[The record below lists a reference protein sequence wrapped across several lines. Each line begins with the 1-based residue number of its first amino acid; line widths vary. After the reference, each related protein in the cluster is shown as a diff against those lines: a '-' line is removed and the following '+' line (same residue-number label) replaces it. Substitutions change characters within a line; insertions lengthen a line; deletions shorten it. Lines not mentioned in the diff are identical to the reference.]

1 MTRLAPAVMRRS
13 VNGACDMNFN
23 LLKALLFPK
32 KRDRY
37 LTRVWKQR
45 ATVDPGL
52 VVIGCISAGVETLG
66 VNYLGKYPVLL
77 DVHGQSIPESVLRDG
92 HFQFDLFETLAD
104 IYPRR
109 DIRFINIGANVGTS
123 CLNAYE
129 AGFRDIVAFE
139 PVGKNFQLLS
149 HNLANI
155 GADLRHQAIGDQNGR
170 LTIHLNRG
178 STGMN
183 SFMRDYGDGS
193 EEVEITRLDD
203 AVEQTPSFLWI
214 DTEGYEAHVLR
225 GAERHLTESV
235 QGLCVEVT
243 PSILKDEGLAALEE
257 ILKRHFTRFYLTTGQ
272 VQDLDLKRLTADGK
286 RGKQIDLFALK

>member
-1 MTRLAPAVMRRS
+1 MHWYTGCGNL
-13 VNGACDMNFN
+13 NFN
-23 LLKALLFPK
+23 ILKALIFPS

-52 VVIGCISAGVETLG
+52 VVVGCISAGIDTLG
-66 VNYLGKYPVLL
+66 FRYLGKYPVLL
-77 DVHGQSIPESVLRDG
+77 DTYGQSIPESVLRHG

-104 IYPRR
+104 IYSKR
-109 DIRFINIGANVGTS
+109 DVRFINIGANIGTS

-139 PVGKNFQLLS
+139 PVRRNFDLLT
-149 HNLANI
+149 HNLATI
-155 GADLRHQAIGDQNGR
+155 DAELRHQAVGDQNGH

-193 EEVEITRLDD
+193 EEVETVRLDD
-203 AVEQTPSFLWI
+203 ALEPATSFLWI
-214 DTEGYEAHVLR
+214 DTEGYEVHVLR
-225 GAERHLTESV
+225 GAERHLAESV
-235 QGLCVEVT
+235 EGLCVEVT
-243 PSILKDEGLAALEE
+243 PSILKAEGLDALEE
-257 ILKRHFTRFYLTTGQ
+257 ILKRHFTRFYLSTGP
-272 VQDLDLKRLTADGK
+272 VQELNLKLLTEDG
-286 RGKQIDLFALK
+286 RHGKQIDLIALK

>member
-1 MTRLAPAVMRRS
+1 MS
-13 VNGACDMNFN
+13 FN
-23 LLKALLFPK
+23 LLKALIFPK

-45 ATVDPGL
+45 ATIDPGL
-52 VVIGCISAGVETLG
+52 VVVGCISAGIDTLG
-66 VNYLGKYPVLL
+66 FRYLGKYPVLL
-77 DVHGQSIPESVLRDG
+77 DTYGQSIPESVLRHG
-92 HFQFDLFETLAD
+92 HFQFDLFDTLAD

-109 DIRFINIGANVGTS
+109 DVRFINIGANIGTS

-139 PVGKNFQLLS
+139 PVGRNFELLR
-149 HNLANI
+149 HNLATI
-155 GADLRHQAIGDQNGR
+155 DADLRHQAVGDQNGR

-193 EEVEITRLDD
+193 EEVEIVRLDD
-203 AVEQTPSFLWI
+203 AIDPVPSFLWI
-214 DTEGYEAHVLR
+214 DTEGYEVHVLR
-225 GAERHLTESV
+225 GAERHLAETV

-243 PSILKDEGLAALEE
+243 PTMLKDEGIAALEE

-272 VQDLDLKRLTADGK
+272 VHDLDMKQLTADGK
-286 RGKQIDLFALK
+286 QIDLIALK